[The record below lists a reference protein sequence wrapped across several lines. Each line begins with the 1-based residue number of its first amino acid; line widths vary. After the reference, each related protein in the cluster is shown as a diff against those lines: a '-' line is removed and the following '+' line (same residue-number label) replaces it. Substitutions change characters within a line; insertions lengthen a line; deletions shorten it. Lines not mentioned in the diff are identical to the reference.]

1 LAEPAQPRDEE
12 IADLK
17 AQLEIMRRQL
27 DDIATRK
34 QS

>member
-1 LAEPAQPRDEE
+1 MPVEGRDEE

-27 DDIATRK
+27 DDIANRK